1 MWLLTFDQIHEK
13 PNAITWRP
21 LALLEL
27 ERRIS
32 LDNGSPPCD
41 GVEQT
46 CRRGISKLGN
56 SPAEHKP
63 PLHWAVP
70 KTSIAYRALAGL
82 ANALVP
88 LVARGSGKLAQGD
101 RARRAALD
109 QWLRWSTT
117 HRDRSRP
124 LLWVH
129 APSVGE
135 GLQANAVLERLRRR
149 NPSWQIVYSFFSPSA
164 EQLATRQPVD
174 YAGYLPYDTRS
185 NVGPL
190 LEMLAPTALVFT
202 KLDLW
207 PELST
212 GAAARGVKLGMI
224 AATVSA
230 VSRRGHP
237 IARILTQPGY
247 QALDRIGAV
256 AEPDA
261 TRLIGLGARPA
272 AITITGDPR
281 FDSALERARAIAA
294 DDPLRRLTAG
304 APTLVAGSTWPADE
318 RVLLDAYRQVRNRH
332 PDARLVLVPHE
343 TTQVKSLTAAVRRAG
358 WPQARLSEL
367 GDQIPA
373 VVIVDRVGA
382 LATIY
387 AGARVAYVGGG
398 FGAAGLHSV
407 LEPAAV
413 GVPVIVGPRWQ
424 SSREAHLLIAVGGAR
439 SLTKT
444 EPEADLAESWADW
457 LDPGASAASGAQ
469 ALAVVTRELGAA
481 DRNAA
486 LVEELLATG
495 RGP

>member
-21 LALLEL
+21 LALLEF
-27 ERRIS
+27 ERRVS

-332 PDARLVLVPHE
+332 PDARLVLVGQFPDD
-343 TTQVKSLTAAVRRAG
+343 A
-358 WPQARLSEL
+358 ARLHGQLLGVLPGVALFLPEVGTGNAEL
-367 GDQIPA
+367 GPFEA
-373 VVIVDRVGA
+373 AARNRHLAGRRVELRHPPGEDLVEFVRVFVA
-382 LATIY
+382 REFAHQFDGHGL
-387 AGARVAYVGGG
+387 AGA
-398 FGAAGLHSV
+398 
-407 LEPAAV
+407 
-413 GVPVIVGPRWQ
+413 GVPRGR
-424 SSREAHLLIAVGGAR
+424 
-439 SLTKT
+439 
-444 EPEADLAESWADW
+444 
-457 LDPGASAASGAQ
+457 
-469 ALAVVTRELGAA
+469 
-481 DRNAA
+481 
-486 LVEELLATG
+486 VEEIRCRAHAFQ
-495 RGP
+495 